1 MQSAFPTTRR
11 RRPHVFSSCVT
22 DVSHNSHTTA
32 ENTTSVCTE
41 QLEMYVAARLHCHNS
56 HPGAPVTCTYLCR
69 KVASLQL
76 TRPSEHHLK
85 KPVFQN
91 LQFWE
96 NIDDARV
103 MPWSIIIIYSEMSCE
118 LKCCQVFRKVQS
130 MLLFGRAPHQCLPS
144 RAPGRS
150 RPHSASRP
158 IPCSRFY
165 SRACRSSQGTM
176 SCMRSVVRY
185 IQ

>member
-130 MLLFGRAPHQCLPS
+130 MLLFGLLISVYPVAPP
-144 RAPGRS
+144 AGRV
-150 RPHSASRP
+150 RTPHH
-158 IPCSRFY
+158 
-165 SRACRSSQGTM
+165 
-176 SCMRSVVRY
+176 VRY
-185 IQ
+185 HARGSTRVLAARRRARCLV